1 MNPTNAMSGWQWMKD
16 ALQLF
21 KMRPFELIF
30 SVFGLLLCSLVLGS
44 IPLAGPVAAFLC
56 GPLLAVGVAQ
66 ACRQVQ
72 AGQSANAAVLFV
84 AFRSPARNSLLILGL
99 AQFVATVISLY
110 LASLVDDGFFA
121 ELYQNPQLLDAK
133 QGQDMAVTR
142 QLYWRFLQSFAL
154 SRLMYVPAM
163 MAFWFTPYLIMW
175 HGMSASKASF
185 YSFFAVWR
193 ARMAFLT
200 YFFTCIA
207 LLMGISLG
215 LGLLASLNAGIASVI
230 NALSFPL
237 MILLVTVFYCSFY
250 TSYSAVFDRAET
262 VV

>member
-1 MNPTNAMSGWQWMKD
+1 MNSTSAMSGWQWIKD
-16 ALQLF
+16 AFQLF

-30 SVFGLLLCSLVLGS
+30 FVFGLLLCSLVLGS
-44 IPLAGPVAAFLC
+44 IPLVGPVAAFLC

-72 AGQSANAAVLFV
+72 EGQTTNAAVLFV

-99 AQFVATVISLY
+99 AQFVATVLSLY

-121 ELYQNPQLLDAK
+121 ELYQNPQLLDVK
-133 QGQDMAVTR
+133 EGQDLAVTR
-142 QLYWRFLQSFAL
+142 QLYWRFLQSFAW

-163 MAFWFTPYLIMW
+163 MAFWFAPYLIMW
-175 HGMSASKASF
+175 HGMNAKKASF

-200 YFFTCIA
+200 YFFTCTA
-207 LLMGISLG
+207 LLMGISLSIG
-215 LGLLASLNAGIASVI
+215 VLASLHAGIAAVV

>member
-1 MNPTNAMSGWQWMKD
+1 MNPTNAMSGWRWMKD
-16 ALQLF
+16 AFQLF

-30 SVFGLLLCSLVLGS
+30 AVFGLLLCSLVLGS
-44 IPLAGPVAAFLC
+44 IPLVGPVTAFLC

-66 ACRQVQ
+66 VCRNVQ
-72 AGQSANAAVLFV
+72 TGQTANAAVLFV
-84 AFRSPARNSLLILGL
+84 SFRSPARFSLLVLGL

-110 LASLVDDGFFA
+110 LASLVDDGFFV
-121 ELYQNPQLLDAK
+121 EFYNNPRLLDVK
-133 QGQDMAVTR
+133 EGQDLALTR

-154 SRLMYVPAM
+154 SRLIYLPAM
-163 MAFWFTPYLIMW
+163 MAFWFAPYLIAW
-175 HGMSASKASF
+175 HGMTATKASF

-200 YFFTCIA
+200 YFFACTA
-207 LLMGISLG
+207 LLIAISLG
-215 LGLLASLNAGIASVI
+215 FGLLASLHAGIASVV

>member
-1 MNPTNAMSGWQWMKD
+1 MNPTSAISGWQWLKD

-21 KMRPFELIF
+21 KSRPFELIF
-30 SVFGLLLCSLVLGS
+30 FVFGLLLCSLVLSS
-44 IPLAGPVAAFLC
+44 IPLLGPVAAFLC

-72 AGQSANAAVLFV
+72 LGQSSNAAVLFV

-99 AQFVATVISLY
+99 AQFVMTVISLY
-110 LASLVDDGFFA
+110 LASLIDDGFFA
-121 ELYQNPQLLDAK
+121 ELYKNPQLLDLK
-133 QGQDMAVTR
+133 EGQDVAVTR
-142 QLYWRFLQSFAL
+142 QLYWRFLQSFAS
-154 SRLMYVPAM
+154 SRLLYLPAM
-163 MAFWFTPYLIMW
+163 MAFWFAPYLIMW
-175 HGMSASKASF
+175 HGMTASKASF

-200 YFFTCIA
+200 YFFACAAVLI
-207 LLMGISLG
+207 GVSLG
-215 LGLLASLNAGIASVI
+215 VGLLASLHATIASVV

-237 MILLVTVFYCSFY
+237 MILLVAVFYCSFY

>member
-1 MNPTNAMSGWQWMKD
+1 MNPTSAISGWQWMKE

-30 SVFGLLLCSLVLGS
+30 AVFGLLLCSLVLGS
-44 IPLAGPVAAFLC
+44 IPLLGPIAAFLC

-66 ACRQVQ
+66 ACRNVQ
-72 AGQSANAAVLFV
+72 EGQSANAVVLFV
-84 AFRSPARNSLLILGL
+84 AFRSPARNALLLLGL
-99 AQFVATVISLY
+99 AQFVATVLSLY
-110 LASLVDDGFFA
+110 LASLVDDGFFV
-121 ELYQNPQLLDAK
+121 ELYKNPQLLEMK
-133 QGQDMAVTR
+133 EGQDLAVTR
-142 QLYWRFLQSFAL
+142 QLYWRFLQSFAW
-154 SRLMYVPAM
+154 SRLMYLPAM
-163 MAFWFTPYLIMW
+163 MAFWFAPYLIMW
-175 HGMSASKASF
+175 HGMNATKASF
-185 YSFFAVWR
+185 YSYFAVWR
-193 ARMAFLT
+193 ARVAFLT
-200 YFFTCIA
+200 YFFACMA

-215 LGLLASLNAGIASVI
+215 LGLLASLNSGIASVV